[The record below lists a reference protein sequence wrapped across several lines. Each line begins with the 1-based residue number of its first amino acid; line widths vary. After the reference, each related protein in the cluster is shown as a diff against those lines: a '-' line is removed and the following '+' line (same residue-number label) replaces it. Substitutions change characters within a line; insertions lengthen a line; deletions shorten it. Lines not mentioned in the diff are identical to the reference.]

1 MMKQRIN
8 LLPPRP
14 KVQRDW
20 LLAKNVGAG
29 LVVVILC
36 CALIAGW
43 LWYTVQNS
51 NMALAELSESARE
64 QQTHIEALETELA
77 ARKPDMALVNERNAL
92 IQKIESKRYLTT
104 LLALVQPGN
113 QQGFSSAMR
122 GFSQSV
128 PEALWLTKFTLD
140 TTGGELQLS
149 GSSVQADRVPAFLR
163 NLVKQDAFHGV
174 HFSELSTE
182 LTDNL
187 YSFKVTGIQAVGS
200 QP

>member
-1 MMKQRIN
+1 MKQRIN

-29 LVVVILC
+29 LVAVVVC
-36 CALIAGW
+36 CALMSGW
-43 LWYTVQNS
+43 LWYTLQN
-51 NMALAELSESARE
+51 NNTALAGLSEKASE

-77 ARKPDMALVNERNAL
+77 ARKPDASLMNDRNAL

-128 PEALWLTKFTLD
+128 PEALWLTEFTLD
-140 TTGGELQLS
+140 ATGGELQLS
-149 GSSVQADRVPAFLR
+149 GSSAQADRVPVFLR
-163 NLVKQDAFHGV
+163 QLVKQSAFHGV

-182 LTDNL
+182 LSDNL
-187 YSFKVTGIQAVGS
+187 YFFKTTGVQALGS

>member
-43 LWYTVQNS
+43 LWYTVQSS

-113 QQGFSSAMR
+113 QQGFSSAMQ
-122 GFSQSV
+122 GFSYSV
-128 PEALWLTKFTLD
+128 PEALWLTAFTLD
-140 TTGGELQLS
+140 TTRGEMQLS
-149 GSSVQADRVPAFLR
+149 GSSVQADRVPVFLR

-187 YSFKVTGIQAVGS
+187 YSFQATGIQVVGS